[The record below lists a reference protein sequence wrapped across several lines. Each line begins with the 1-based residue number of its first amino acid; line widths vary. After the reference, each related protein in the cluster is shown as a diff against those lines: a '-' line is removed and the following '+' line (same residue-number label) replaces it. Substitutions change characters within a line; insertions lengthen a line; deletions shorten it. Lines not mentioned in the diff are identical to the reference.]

1 MRRNRCQV
9 QPLVRFATLYHKRVV
24 PDVLNGLSSSAG
36 STESFNSAL
45 DALPSKSHAVVLAV
59 EEVLATLY
67 APQKPPA
74 LAAATSTL
82 AEAIRQV
89 HTTIS
94 SSSLMPPAVP
104 ETDLA
109 KEMSGLSIEGSRA
122 AAEKKAKDPRKW
134 FDSCLAQV
142 DKTAKAVDEMLLAQG
157 TNAT

>member
-1 MRRNRCQV
+1 MRRNCCQV

-24 PDVLNGLSSSAG
+24 PDVLNGLTSSAG
-36 STESFNSAL
+36 STESLNSAL
-45 DALPSKSHAVVLAV
+45 DSLPSKSHAVVLAV
-59 EEVLATLY
+59 EEVVATLY
-67 APQKPPA
+67 APQNPPA
-74 LAAATSTL
+74 LAAATSSL
-82 AEAIRQV
+82 ADAIRQV

-104 ETDLA
+104 DTDLA

-122 AAEKKAKDPRKW
+122 AEKRAKDPRKW
-134 FDSCLAQV
+134 FDSCLAQI